1 MRQLLL
7 IVVLSGYAFASA
19 GNVYFVSSSAGNDSY
34 TATQAQNPATPW
46 KTLAKVN
53 SFSFV
58 AGDRVLLAR
67 GDVWREP
74 LVPSSS
80 GITNVPIAFDAY
92 GTGAAPE
99 ITGYQALSGWT
110 QVAGY
115 TNQWKVS
122 FPVTVTA
129 LNYVLFGTIWGTKQ
143 TLQSALAH
151 DRDFYLNSNTLY
163 VYPLA

>member
-7 IVVLSGYAFASA
+7 IVVLSGYACASA

-34 TATQAQNPATPW
+34 TATQAQSPATPW

-53 SFSFV
+53 SFSFA

-67 GDVWREP
+67 GDVWREQ
-74 LVPSSS
+74 LAPSVS

-115 TNQWKVS
+115 TNQWKAS
-122 FPVTVTA
+122 FSVTVTA
-129 LNYVLFGTIWGTKQ
+129 LNYVLFGTIWGAKQ
-143 TLQSALAH
+143 TSQSALAH
-151 DRDFYLNSNTLY
+151 DRDFFLNSNTLY